1 VAWIRL
7 FAVASGIT
15 LARAWDELWPAAH
28 ARLKGYPQTVKAAA
42 IPLQKWFRSL
52 LDKSDFE
59 YTHNVLVL
67 SWLNTDLPATQRRSK
82 AKIRPMEPDDLD
94 TVQVVDE
101 AAFGLVWQNSLS
113 GLELAYRQAAVA
125 SVAEISGEIVGYQL
139 STATAMG
146 GHLARLAVHPRM
158 QGSGVGSDLL
168 SDVLVQFKQR
178 GAQSV
183 TVNTQH
189 DNLASL
195 SLYKKAGFQLTGEE
209 YPVYQY
215 SL

>member
-1 VAWIRL
+1 
-7 FAVASGIT
+7 
-15 LARAWDELWPAAH
+15 
-28 ARLKGYPQTVKAAA
+28 
-42 IPLQKWFRSL
+42 LQKWFRSL

-67 SWLNTDLPATQRRSK
+67 SWLNTDLAAPVRRSK